1 MYTVLYKSK
10 IYTNLQA
17 IFLKFGQQPNHYK
30 KEPTIY
36 NCFIPKILKKK
47 LWTYWYYCS
56 ELLTIVKLNFYSLII
71 TFYLVIR
78 ASIFIFDKR
87 NHLPGI
93 Y

>member
-36 NCFIPKILKKK
+36 NCFIPKILKK
-47 LWTYWYYCS
+47 
-56 ELLTIVKLNFYSLII
+56 NFGPTGI
-71 TFYLVIR
+71 TAV
-78 ASIFIFDKR
+78 SS
-87 NHLPGI
+87 
-93 Y
+93 